1 MAAVAGGRVSGHAAL
16 GRRAHVASRGGMGT
30 TKSRRAHP
38 VFECRATA
46 EAEKTASLAK
56 VRDLSG
62 ARAREVGGAEGSS
75 RGGGVRA
82 ARPSSTSFS
91 LFFLPYCFPGP
102 RLLTL
107 STFLLD
113 DLFVPQYQ
121 TVGDR
126 FLVTLF
132 EREAKTDGGILLSAK
147 AAENQAAGEK
157 LLIGTVHAVPEDT
170 ELKVKAGDKIL
181 FAKYGATETRLDD
194 ADVYFVRSG
203 EVLAVLE

>member
-1 MAAVAGGRVSGHAAL
+1 MQWATRTRGRCGAEARMAAVAGGRVSGHAAL
-16 GRRAHVASRGGMGT
+16 GRRAHVASRGGIGT

-56 VRDLSG
+56 
-62 ARAREVGGAEGSS
+62 
-75 RGGGVRA
+75 
-82 ARPSSTSFS
+82 
-91 LFFLPYCFPGP
+91 
-102 RLLTL
+102 
-107 STFLLD
+107 
-113 DLFVPQYQ
+113 YQ

-147 AAENQAAGEK
+147 AAENKAAGEK

-181 FAKYGATETRLDD
+181 FAKYGSTETRLDD

>member
-62 ARAREVGGAEGSS
+62 ARAREVGGAERSL

-181 FAKYGATETRLDD
+181 FAKYGATETRLDG